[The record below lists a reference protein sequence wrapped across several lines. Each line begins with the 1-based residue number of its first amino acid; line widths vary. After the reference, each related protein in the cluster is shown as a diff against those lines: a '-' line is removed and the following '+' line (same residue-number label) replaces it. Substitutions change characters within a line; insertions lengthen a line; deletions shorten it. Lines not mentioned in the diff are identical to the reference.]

1 NCSRPDLDDRF
12 ELTLSKWQRASKNR
26 LRLGARALSL
36 DAPSPSRLAP
46 AAVSKSR
53 ESPTMQPLSRP
64 SFWYPCCSNY
74 LRHHWPEYLM
84 EATGIGLY
92 LFSTCLFATL
102 LQHPHSPIRQTI
114 QSAMV
119 RRGLMGV
126 AVAATVVAIVLSPWG
141 KQSGGHINP
150 AITFTFYRLANVDFW
165 DSYLEGLAQFG
176 GGGGGVAM
184 AAYLLR
190 GAAGDEAVRYAATIP
205 GSYGSGVAFAAEA
218 AISFSLMLT
227 ILFVPN
233 HRVLARYTSYFVGVL
248 YAVFILFETPL
259 SGMSMNPARTFG
271 PALQAGYWHGL
282 RIYYLAPKNGMIIAC
297 EVFLWR
303 RGGAGPYCA
312 KLHHANNKRCI
323 YCHRPLPAGP

>member
-1 NCSRPDLDDRF
+1 
-12 ELTLSKWQRASKNR
+12 
-26 LRLGARALSL
+26 
-36 DAPSPSRLAP
+36 
-46 AAVSKSR
+46 
-53 ESPTMQPLSRP
+53 
-64 SFWYPCCSNY
+64 
-74 LRHHWPEYLM
+74 M
-84 EATGIGLY
+84 EAAGMGLY
-92 LFSTCLFATL
+92 LLFTCLFATL

-119 RRGLMGV
+119 RRGLMGI

-141 KQSGGHINP
+141 KQSGSHINP
-150 AITFTFYRLANVDFW
+150 AITFTFYRLGNVDFW
-165 DSYLEGLAQFG
+165 DAVFYGLAQFAG
-176 GGGGGVAM
+176 AAGAVAM

-190 GAAGDEAVRYAATIP
+190 GAGDEAVRYAATIP

-218 AISFSLMLT
+218 AISLSLMLT
-227 ILFVPN
+227 ILFVSN
-233 HRVLARYTSYFVGVL
+233 HAVLARYTSYFVGVL

-282 RIYYLAPKNGMIIAC
+282 WIYFLAPTLGMFIAC
-297 EVFLWR
+297 EFFLWV

-323 YCHRPLPAGP
+323 FRHGPLPAGS

>member
-1 NCSRPDLDDRF
+1 
-12 ELTLSKWQRASKNR
+12 
-26 LRLGARALSL
+26 
-36 DAPSPSRLAP
+36 
-46 AAVSKSR
+46 
-53 ESPTMQPLSRP
+53 
-64 SFWYPCCSNY
+64 
-74 LRHHWPEYLM
+74 M

-150 AITFTFYRLANVDFW
+150 AITFTFYRLGNVDFW
-165 DSYLEGLAQFG
+165 DAVFYGLAQFAG
-176 GGGGGVAM
+176 AAGGVAM

-259 SGMSMNPARTFG
+259 SGMSMNPARTLG

-282 RIYYLAPKNGMIIAC
+282 WVYFLAPTLGMLIAS
-297 EVFLWR
+297 ELFLWV

-323 YCHRPLPAGP
+323 FCQGPLPAGS

>member
-1 NCSRPDLDDRF
+1 MEPR
-12 ELTLSKWQRASKNR
+12 TLAR
-26 LRLGARALSL
+26 LHLPAEAPHRHPAQSISDPATARVL
-36 DAPSPSRLAP
+36 PWR
-46 AAVSKSR
+46 VG
-53 ESPTMQPLSRP
+53 
-64 SFWYPCCSNY
+64 SNFKTY

-84 EATGIGLY
+84 EATGMGLY
-92 LFSTCLFATL
+92 LFFTCLFATL

-119 RRGLMGV
+119 RRGLMGI

-150 AITFTFYRLANVDFW
+150 AITFTFYRLGNVDFW
-165 DSYLEGLAQFG
+165 DAVFYGLAQFAG
-176 GGGGGVAM
+176 AAGAVAM

-227 ILFVPN
+227 ILFTSN
-233 HRVLARYTSYFVGVL
+233 HAVLARYTSYFVAVL

-282 RIYYLAPKNGMIIAC
+282 WIYFLAPTLGMFIAC
-297 EVFLWR
+297 EVFLWV

-312 KLHHANNKRCI
+312 KLHHTNNKRCI
-323 YCHRPLPAGP
+323 FCHGPLPAGS